1 MDYLATEA
9 DIDLIQDRLEEI
21 GKLSLLVI
29 KQQEQ
34 ISKDDVWERAVE
46 INKIGQELYLKISRL
61 PKN

>member
-34 ISKDDVWERAVE
+34 ISKDDVCERAVE

>member
-9 DIDLIQDRLEEI
+9 DIDLIQDRLEDI
-21 GKLSLLVI
+21 GKLSLLGI
-29 KQQEQ
+29 KEQEQ